1 MPTLRGWAL
10 TGAGFALLL
19 LWYLF
24 GDAELL
30 LSGSFFIVAQLAAI
44 AYVRFHSPN
53 LSLSRLLGS
62 PSVQSGDSATVT
74 ILLHNS
80 GTRTMINISVEDEVK
95 GLGSATFELARLGTD
110 EHASATYR
118 VSCRPR
124 GVYQVGPTRATTT
137 DPLAMAE
144 LSSEPGPI
152 HRLVVYPVIEELRHF
167 PIVRGQDSSVQAS
180 RPDHSHR
187 RGEDFFSLR
196 EFQSGDDMRRVH
208 WPSSAK
214 TDELMIR
221 QLETPLRSRAL
232 VLLDVRAGAYE
243 SSDAFEKAVSGAASV
258 LTHLVGAGFDC
269 DLWAGTPNPVDASN
283 YTAAMERLALVA
295 PTPDIDIEAAAAR
308 FSVAGGGGALILICG
323 NADRALL
330 SVSRLLA
337 AQYSTTVLMAASS
350 TGSQTLP
357 GFQHIGAT
365 MIGIDP
371 DELWAGA
378 WLAAMRSSWNVVA
391 HT

>member
-1 MPTLRGWAL
+1 
-10 TGAGFALLL
+10 
-19 LWYLF
+19 
-24 GDAELL
+24 
-30 LSGSFFIVAQLAAI
+30 
-44 AYVRFHSPN
+44 
-53 LSLSRLLGS
+53 
-62 PSVQSGDSATVT
+62 
-74 ILLHNS
+74 
-80 GTRTMINISVEDEVK
+80 
-95 GLGSATFELARLGTD
+95 
-110 EHASATYR
+110 
-118 VSCRPR
+118 
-124 GVYQVGPTRATTT
+124 
-137 DPLAMAE
+137 
-144 LSSEPGPI
+144 
-152 HRLVVYPVIEELRHF
+152 
-167 PIVRGQDSSVQAS
+167 
-180 RPDHSHR
+180 
-187 RGEDFFSLR
+187 
-196 EFQSGDDMRRVH
+196 MRRVH

-378 WLAAMRSSWNVVA
+378 WLAAMRSSWNVVS